1 MSDDPSDSRPGPTPT
16 ADSSPGPG
24 IHAGDVRHDDN
35 GAMEPPSPAVMA
47 TSTASGVTT
56 RQQPS
61 QHHHESSYSVGMQE
75 PVPPHAQTL
84 ASETQV
90 MQELSLP
97 LPMQM
102 PAPGAHEA
110 QIPRMH
116 MQVTQRMQMMHENA
130 QLAPAAPPLSG
141 SEAHEMMTRLAAS
154 EQQTLQLQQQLAQT
168 LRALDQERLERLPA
182 SFAELCIESS
192 PVSNSPAAA
201 GFASAVHAGNAGWTP
216 AEQTRNMTRARDGG
230 VSGEVM
236 LISTISLTRQR
247 IIQRCTRRCSQHKF
261 LGH

>member
-1 MSDDPSDSRPGPTPT
+1 MSEHPSDGQPGPTP
-16 ADSSPGPG
+16 APDSSPGPG
-24 IHAGDVRHDDN
+24 IQPGDVRHDDN
-35 GAMEPPSPAVMA
+35 GAMEPPSPVVMA

-61 QHHHESSYSVGMQE
+61 QHHHATSYNVGMQE

-84 ASETQV
+84 ASETQA

-110 QIPRMH
+110 QMPRTH
-116 MQVTQRMQMMHENA
+116 MQVMQGMHMMHENV
-130 QLAPAAPPLSG
+130 QLAPAAPLSG

-182 SFAELCIESS
+182 SFAELRIESS
-192 PVSNSPAAA
+192 PAPNSPAAA

-216 AEQTRNMTRARDGG
+216 AEQTRNMTRPRDGG
-230 VSGEVM
+230 VSGEHNAN
-236 LISTISLTRQR
+236 
-247 IIQRCTRRCSQHKF
+247 QHN
-261 LGH
+261 LR